1 MSIYS
6 EDYTAAVET
15 KIEIDEYADDEVNAL
30 PQAPRKSSRK
40 TEFLENICLV
50 MEKVGL
56 VHDFL

>member
-1 MSIYS
+1 LSIYS

-40 TEFLENICLV
+40 TEFKKKKSGNVKSWISS
-50 MEKVGL
+50 
-56 VHDFL
+56 